1 MLFAIFYE
9 EKFVYSSE
17 MEIWIYTLN
26 TQTFPTFLVDDSC
39 TKPLYRN
46 NTSNETHIVPSG
58 ICGHHGKC
66 HPLRDGKFRCSCDL
80 GLTGE
85 RCETG
90 KYFIKT
96 LQIRNYDLCFT
107 SRLFVFLVF
116 VYASKRTTWNHMKRL
131 ELFGLS
137 DYEKHL
143 VLFLHFF
150 KDLAHH
156 VLLLF
161 TVLFHLWFG
170 TKIFLK
176 SFVYQSLQGIVC
188 SRLLCLLSFRHRWL
202 CEQRL
207 SEPWDMHGRWG
218 GISLHLQG
226 RLRGEVLSD
235 GP

>member
-1 MLFAIFYE
+1 MGSATP
-9 EKFVYSSE
+9 SE
-17 MEIWIYTLN
+17 MGSLDVLVIWDWQENGARLVSILLRLYKSEIMIYVLRYD
-26 TQTFPTFLVDDSC
+26 FLSFWSLC
-39 TKPLYRN
+39 TMLPK
-46 NTSNETHIVPSG
+46 
-58 ICGHHGKC
+58 
-66 HPLRDGKFRCSCDL
+66 DL
-80 GLTGE
+80 LEIIWKGLS
-85 RCETG
+85 
-90 KYFIKT
+90 
-96 LQIRNYDLCFT
+96 L
-107 SRLFVFLVF
+107 
-116 VYASKRTTWNHMKRL
+116 
-131 ELFGLS
+131 LS

-170 TKIFLK
+170 IKIFLK

>member
-1 MLFAIFYE
+1 MISKILLYFMLFAIFYE

-107 SRLFVFLVF
+107 LRLFVFLVF
-116 VYASKRTTWNHMKRL
+116 VYYASKRSTWNHMKRL
-131 ELFGLS
+131 ELAIRLWETFGA
-137 DYEKHL
+137 
-143 VLFLHFF
+143 VFC
-150 KDLAHH
+150 
-156 VLLLF
+156 
-161 TVLFHLWFG
+161 
-170 TKIFLK
+170 IFLK
-176 SFVYQSLQGIVC
+176 I
-188 SRLLCLLSFRHRWL
+188 LLIMYYCFLPFFFTFDL
-202 CEQRL
+202 
-207 SEPWDMHGRWG
+207 
-218 GISLHLQG
+218 
-226 RLRGEVLSD
+226 V
-235 GP
+235 